1 MAKPASG
8 RAPAYTAAGVAGPP
22 ARELAL
28 PAGIHPGEP
37 NGMGGPAAQGHSP
50 VGAPW
55 DGPRRRSLSRAGHVK
70 PGPKQ
75 GGPPSKPEYSPVTDS
90 AQVPRGKG
98 EKHPGRGVKQY
109 LKPCARKASEHP
121 FRGVTACLL

>member
-55 DGPRRRSLSRAGHVK
+55 DGPRRRSLASSASVVRV
-70 PGPKQ
+70 Q
-75 GGPPSKPEYSPVTDS
+75 GYDL
-90 AQVPRGKG
+90 Q
-98 EKHPGRGVKQY
+98 
-109 LKPCARKASEHP
+109 
-121 FRGVTACLL
+121 GVTMRDARAAV

>member
-75 GGPPSKPEYSPVTDS
+75 GGPPTNPKYYPVTDS
-90 AQVPRGKG
+90 VYYCEGKVKSTPGG
-98 EKHPGRGVKQY
+98 E
-109 LKPCARKASEHP
+109 
-121 FRGVTACLL
+121 

>member
-37 NGMGGPAAQGHSP
+37 NGMGGPAAQGYNRRRGCRASRP
-50 VGAPW
+50 GAGAP
-55 DGPRRRSLSRAGHVK
+55 GGEPARGAERQGRAGGTGLQPRRRTLGWTPAEV
-70 PGPKQ
+70 
-75 GGPPSKPEYSPVTDS
+75 PE
-90 AQVPRGKG
+90 
-98 EKHPGRGVKQY
+98 
-109 LKPCARKASEHP
+109 
-121 FRGVTACLL
+121 